1 MGKLQDSASDRL
13 AKYLNAG
20 EQPFLC
26 QDLMPDSF
34 DIDYGTL
41 KIEAPVIIDV
51 SFFELV
57 ISGKS
62 LILNASD
69 PISPGADKYP
79 VVEELT
85 TF

>member
-1 MGKLQDSASDRL
+1 MPILIPEPSDV
-13 AKYLNAG
+13 N
-20 EQPFLC
+20 
-26 QDLMPDSF
+26 
-34 DIDYGTL
+34 YGTL

-51 SFFELV
+51 SFFVLV

-62 LILNASD
+62 LILKTSD

-85 TF
+85 TV